1 MHILSYTTFLLP
13 NDMTCLSFKVK
24 ISLYINLD
32 KNINYNKEKFLITI
46 KKKNFLKY
54 FKNDF

>member
-13 NDMTCLSFKVK
+13 NDMTCLSYKVK

-32 KNINYNKEKFLITI
+32 KNINY
-46 KKKNFLKY
+46 KKKNFDNYKKNKFYLILK
-54 FKNDF
+54 K